1 MISPQPELPVS
12 ESRFALR
19 RADYDAGN
27 TVVFRFQ
34 IENRDAGETIL
45 HIRFP
50 SDNPALSVVPDE
62 AALGPGEKQTALLT
76 VSGKRARESAGDP
89 VVSYSVPVLYSY
101 LRTSAPPVK
110 SEGAL
115 VVRLP
120 VATCPHCAKIVA
132 DDDAHTGIPPVC
144 PFCFE
149 RLRACPVCGMPNSWL
164 ARFCTADPSHVV
176 RADRDFGIA
185 PGGDP
190 SHRGVRAETRAGTV
204 LSRRW
209 SFPTVAP
216 ARRESV
222 LTFTAPVAAY
232 GLVAVA
238 VSDHEG
244 EASLMAW
251 DTRTGATLWE
261 HFPLEDPVYP
271 ERGSPSLAG
280 GKLFVATVE
289 GTCVCVDVLRGTRVW
304 ETRLLENTQVFGAAL
319 PITLAGGIEGDA
331 TVPADLLLVPATLGT
346 ARNTGAIFVLDAATG
361 AVQRQVALTGG
372 TDTPPAYADGT
383 GYAHDDG
390 GFLTAFD
397 PNTGAVR
404 WQATCG
410 GGFDAAPVICDGGVF
425 SACANGEL
433 FRHDTRTGEVVWRLA
448 VTNAPLSGT
457 PACDGAL
464 LYVPADDGLH
474 VVSATSGRAVRRF
487 GARRPVR
494 ASPVV
499 TANGTVFWGATDG
512 AIYGVRGG
520 GVAETLY
527 EPGVPGVQIVAPLAV
542 ADGALF
548 AAATNGV
555 LYALEMREAK

>member
-1 MISPQPELPVS
+1 MTLPASKLPVS

-27 TVVFRFQ
+27 TVVFRFL
-34 IENRDAGETIL
+34 IENRDTEDAIL

-50 SDNPALSVVPDE
+50 AETPVLSVIPDE
-62 AALGPGEKQTALLT
+62 AALAPGEKQAAVLT
-76 VSGKRARESAGDP
+76 VNGQRAKESAKD
-89 VVSYSVPVLYSY
+89 SLTSFSASVICSY
-101 LRTSAPPVK
+101 LRPSTPPAK

-115 VVRLP
+115 LVHLP
-120 VATCPHCAKIVA
+120 VATCPNCSKIVA
-132 DDDAHTGIPPVC
+132 DDDAHAGVPPVC

-149 RLRACPVCGMPNSWL
+149 RLRACPVCGLPNSWL
-164 ARFCTADPSHVV
+164 ARVCIADPSHVV
-176 RADRDFGIA
+176 RAERDFGIA

-190 SHRGVRAETRAGTV
+190 SHRGFRPETRAGTA

-216 ARRESV
+216 VRRESV

-232 GLVAVA
+232 GLVVVA
-238 VSDHEG
+238 ASDHEG

-251 DTRTGATLWE
+251 DVKTGATLWE
-261 HFPLEDPVYP
+261 SFPLEDPVYP

-289 GTCVCVDVLRGTRVW
+289 GACVCLDALRGTRVW
-304 ETRLLENTQVFGAAL
+304 ESRLPPDAQVFGAPL
-319 PITLAGGIEGDA
+319 PISLSAGIEGDA
-331 TVPADLLLVPATLGT
+331 TIPADLVLIPATLGA
-346 ARNTGAIFVLDAATG
+346 ARDSGAIFVLDAATG
-361 AVQRQVALTGG
+361 EIVRQTPLTGG
-372 TDTPPAYADGT
+372 TDTSPAYANGT

-390 GFLTAFD
+390 GVLSAFD
-397 PNTGAVR
+397 PVTGAIR
-404 WQATCG
+404 WQAACG
-410 GGFDAAPVICDGGVF
+410 GGFDAAPVICDDGVF
-425 SACANGEL
+425 SACASGEL
-433 FRHDTRTGEVVWRLA
+433 FRHDAETGGLTWRLA

-474 VVSATSGRAVRRF
+474 VVSATTGRAVRRF

-499 TANGTVFWGATDG
+499 AANGTVFWGATDG

-527 EPGVPGVQIVAPLAV
+527 EPGVPGVQIVAPLAL

-548 AAATNGV
+548 ASATNGV